1 MNKNGK
7 NIIERWIYPINNN
20 LIFIIMIAKK
30 YFGLLAAVA
39 VVAAAGWNY
48 QQNKQSEGLSELVLA
63 NVEALA
69 TGEDFE
75 VTCGRQEGKCWTTDY
90 SNMYNCGEYTMVYG
104 CNFTGS
110 MSDTCY
116 NPCI

>member
-1 MNKNGK
+1 
-7 NIIERWIYPINNN
+7 
-20 LIFIIMIAKK
+20 MIAKK

-75 VTCGRQEGKCWTTDY
+75 VTCGSQEDISSFLLSTIFQQRINK
-90 SNMYNCGEYTMVYG
+90 
-104 CNFTGS
+104 
-110 MSDTCY
+110 
-116 NPCI
+116 

>member
-1 MNKNGK
+1 
-7 NIIERWIYPINNN
+7 
-20 LIFIIMIAKK
+20 MIAKK

>member
-1 MNKNGK
+1 MNTTGK
-7 NIIERWIYPINNN
+7 NIIERCDCLIINYLIYN
-20 LIFIIMIAKK
+20 IMKIKK
-30 YFGLLAAVA
+30 TFGLLAAVA

-48 QQNKQSEGLSELVLA
+48 QQSKQSEGLSELVLA

-90 SNMYNCGEYTMVYG
+90 NTMHNCGEYTMVHG
-104 CNFTGS
+104 CKFTGS

-116 NPCI
+116 DPCN